1 MHIMEG
7 FLPWQWCLVWWIIAL
22 PCVMLGIYQLKKVMA
37 SDRDALP
44 LLGVTGGFIFIL
56 SSLKLPS
63 VTGSCSHPT
72 GTGLSTISFGPW
84 ITALVCAIVLLFQ
97 SLFLAHGGL
106 SVLGANIVSM
116 GIVGPLVGYG
126 VYRLLRD
133 TSINIYITVFLV
145 CALADL
151 FTYVMTSIELALAYP
166 AETGG
171 IVSSFILFMGIFA
184 ITQIPLAIVE
194 GVVLA
199 LVFKYIVALK
209 PDILIRLGIF
219 SKEKIDAARSESLMV
234 YKYTLEILTVI
245 AIGAFCALF
254 LYTSATMNG
263 AEFAGSDNVGSGL
276 VAELSG
282 IPLENFQPLIPQ
294 WEPPSGEIESALFAL
309 QAAFGGILVGGV
321 FGYWMGQKKA

>member
-22 PCVMLGIYQLKKVMA
+22 PCVMLGIYRLKKVLA
-37 SDRDALP
+37 IDRDALP

-116 GIVGPLVGYG
+116 GIVGPLGGYG
-126 VYRLLRD
+126 IYRLLRG

-145 CALADL
+145 CAIADL
-151 FTYVMTSIELALAYP
+151 FTYVMTSLELALAYP

-171 IVSSFILFMGIFA
+171 VVSSFILFMGIFA

-209 PDILIRLGIF
+209 PDILIRLGVF
-219 SKEKIDAARSESLMV
+219 SEKQINA
-234 YKYTLEILTVI
+234 
-245 AIGAFCALF
+245 
-254 LYTSATMNG
+254 
-263 AEFAGSDNVGSGL
+263 AGSD
-276 VAELSG
+276 
-282 IPLENFQPLIPQ
+282 I
-294 WEPPSGEIESALFAL
+294 
-309 QAAFGGILVGGV
+309 
-321 FGYWMGQKKA
+321 

>member
-1 MHIMEG
+1 
-7 FLPWQWCLVWWIIAL
+7 
-22 PCVMLGIYQLKKVMA
+22 MLGIYQLKKVLA
-37 SDRDALP
+37 SDREALP

-84 ITALVCAIVLLFQ
+84 ITAVVCAIVLVFQ

-133 TSINIYITVFLV
+133 TPVNIYITVFLA
-145 CALADL
+145 CALADV
-151 FTYVMTSIELALAYP
+151 FTYVMTSLELALAYP

-171 IVSSFILFMGIFA
+171 VVSSFILFMGIFA
-184 ITQIPLAIVE
+184 ITQIPLAILE

-199 LVFKYIVALK
+199 LVFKYIIALK
-209 PDILIRLGIF
+209 PDILIRLGVF
-219 SKEKIDAARSESLMV
+219 SEKQINTARSE
-234 YKYTLEILTVI
+234 
-245 AIGAFCALF
+245 
-254 LYTSATMNG
+254 N
-263 AEFAGSDNVGSGL
+263 
-276 VAELSG
+276 
-282 IPLENFQPLIPQ
+282 
-294 WEPPSGEIESALFAL
+294 
-309 QAAFGGILVGGV
+309 
-321 FGYWMGQKKA
+321 